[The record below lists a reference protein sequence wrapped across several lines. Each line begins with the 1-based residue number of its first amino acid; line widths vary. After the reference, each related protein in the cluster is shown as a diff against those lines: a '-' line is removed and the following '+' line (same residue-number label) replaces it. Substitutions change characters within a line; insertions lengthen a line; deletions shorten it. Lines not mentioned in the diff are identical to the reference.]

1 MLAVLISRLLARV
14 FRDCI
19 IQATIVRAILGLLS
33 VRVIMD
39 AVATGVVR

>member
-1 MLAVLISRLLARV
+1 MLAVLTSRLLARV
-14 FRDCI
+14 FRDCV

-39 AVATGVVR
+39 AAATGMIG